1 MADGRK
7 EKSDNGG
14 GDEPEPSGRFAY
26 DGLERV
32 IHEKARL
39 GILASLIAH
48 PDGLLFNDLKD
59 LCSLTDGNL
68 SRHLQLLQE
77 SALVEVWK
85 GMKRNRP
92 QTLVRLT
99 ESGRKRFQEYISVL
113 ESVVADAMGASGA
126 GASASARATGRAATA
141 RLPLPK
147 GFSPA

>member
-1 MADGRK
+1 MADSK
-7 EKSDNGG
+7 PPSKSDS
-14 GDEPEPSGRFAY
+14 SGRFAY

-39 GILASLIAH
+39 GILASLVAH
-48 PDGLLFNDLKD
+48 PDGLVFNDLKD

-85 GMKRNRP
+85 GTKKNRP

-99 ESGRKRFQEYISVL
+99 ETGRKRFNEYIAVL
-113 ESVVADAMGASGA
+113 ESVVDDALKA
-126 GASASARATGRAATA
+126 GHPVVPARARYSG
-141 RLPLPK
+141 
-147 GFSPA
+147 GVG

>member
-1 MADGRK
+1 MADARK
-7 EKSDNGG
+7 EPRIESS
-14 GDEPEPSGRFAY
+14 EPDLSGRFAY

-77 SALVEVWK
+77 SGLVEVWK
-85 GMKRNRP
+85 GVKKNRP

-99 ESGRKRFQEYISVL
+99 DNGRKRFGEYITVL
-113 ESVVADAMGASGA
+113 ESVVADAMVASGA
-126 GASASARATGRAATA
+126 KAQARAPATGRAATA

>member
-1 MADGRK
+1 MAN
-7 EKSDNGG
+7 EKPD
-14 GDEPEPSGRFAY
+14 PESSGRFAY

-48 PDGLLFNDLKD
+48 PSGLVFNDLKD

-77 SALVEVWK
+77 SGLVEVWK
-85 GMKRNRP
+85 GQKKNRP

-99 ESGRKRFQEYISVL
+99 DAGRKRFQEYITVL
-113 ESVVADAMGASGA
+113 ESVVSDAVRAS
-126 GASASARATGRAATA
+126 RVTITGRKDLKTT
-141 RLPLPK
+141 
-147 GFSPA
+147 